1 MKRRCA
7 VITAIVA
14 GVAMFLTGVY
24 LLTLNRYSPDEQAE
38 IDRRLREVTRQPKRR
53 GKET

>member
-1 MKRRCA
+1 M
-7 VITAIVA
+7 AIVA